1 MLLGLSVLASI
12 DRCQHEVLTGTFVF
26 ADPNIRLFSG
36 TKTGHILKLSV
47 FRDVCH
53 ESLDLVA
60 FSRNVPNKIQSTYT
74 VRDVSAYP
82 YRGSL
87 RYITKDDVIH
97 PCRG

>member
-1 MLLGLSVLASI
+1 MILI
-12 DRCQHEVLTGTFVF
+12 DFEVLFGRPRGLPG
-26 ADPNIRLFSG
+26 APFS
-36 TKTGHILKLSV
+36 
-47 FRDVCH
+47 
-53 ESLDLVA
+53 DLA
-60 FSRNVPNKIQSTYT
+60 HPEAARAENKIQSTYT